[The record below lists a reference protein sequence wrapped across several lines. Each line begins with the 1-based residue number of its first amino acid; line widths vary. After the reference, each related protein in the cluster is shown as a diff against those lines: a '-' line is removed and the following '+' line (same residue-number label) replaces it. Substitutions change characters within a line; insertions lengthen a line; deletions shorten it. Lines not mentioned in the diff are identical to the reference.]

1 MRIKDFLICYDK
13 IWLFGKYL
21 AFGQEEMESVGGR

>member
-13 IWLFGKYL
+13 ISLFAKYL
-21 AFGQEEMESVGGR
+21 LALAAFVAELVNI